1 MLRDKRSVTNRKKY
15 QREVNK
21 IVREWNQSIKND
33 WLWNGRFVLRQY
45 AAYFWPYEDKSGAT
59 FNVWLEFTDTK
70 TGAQEIM
77 DFNNYDLEWRL
88 GEWMNRCITEYWKVW
103 DEKPNPNE
111 QAQLKGR
118 TPQAVII

>member
-21 IVREWNQSIKND
+21 IVRERNQSIKND

-111 QAQLKGR
+111 QARAAGR
-118 TPQAVII
+118 KPEEVW

>member
-15 QREVNK
+15 QREVNR
-21 IVREWNQSIKND
+21 IVRKWNQSIKND
-33 WLWNGRFVLRQY
+33 WLWDGRFVLRQY

-77 DFNNYDLEWRL
+77 DFNNYDLDWHL
-88 GEWMNRCITEYWKVW
+88 GEWLNRCITEYWKVW
-103 DEKPNPNE
+103 DEVPNPNE
-111 QAQLKGR
+111 QARLEGR
-118 TPQAVII
+118 RPLDKY